1 MTRVYLLRHGKT
13 VGGHERRY
21 KGRLDV
27 PLSDEGVR
35 QIEKAAAFIQRHTG
49 RTSAPPGLQNG
60 RGSENSAVEIVYCSK
75 LLRAIKSAETLSRPL
90 GLVPVSIERLGE
102 RDFGRWEGMTFDE
115 IGAAYPGEFDAWA
128 KDPLRFSPVGGES
141 TQAVF
146 DRVMPVFTE
155 LVEKHK
161 DRTLAVVAHGGVNR
175 VILCGVLGIPLENVF
190 RIEQDFAAVN
200 VIEFYEDYPV
210 IRLLNHVEE

>member
-1 MTRVYLLRHGKT
+1 MTRVYLIRHGKT
-13 VGGHERRY
+13 IGGDERRY

-35 QIEKAAAFIQRHTG
+35 QMEKAAGFVRRHAG
-49 RTSAPPGLQNG
+49 RTSAPPGSQSG
-60 RGSENSAVEIVYCSK
+60 RGPGIAVVEVVYCSK

-90 GLVPVSIERLGE
+90 GLVPVSIESLGE

-115 IGAAYPGEFDAWA
+115 IRAAYPGEFEAWA
-128 KDPLRFSPVGGES
+128 KDPLKFSPVGGES
-141 TQAVF
+141 TQAVLE
-146 DRVMPVFTE
+146 RVMPVFTE
-155 LVEKHK
+155 LVQSHK
-161 DRTLAVVAHGGVNR
+161 ERTFAVVAHGGVNR

-210 IRLLNHVEE
+210 VRLLNHVEE